1 MLQSPLLLP
10 KSKEETG
17 YRQMFL
23 TNLWPDRIF
32 GTPWA
37 TRHDSGAVAYS
48 HPCGVVFYTEGK
60 LKLFSSKS
68 RSVCHPKTWFQLCCQ
83 PFCYRVGQRARFGV
97 AYHCLC
103 CCFVYPFCLCPCMAH
118 RNIGSNLFFV
128 RLTCC
133 RACVHVSPAG
143 LGSAVRSDKRGLK
156 VFQALLLI
164 LRVLDT
170 TVKHGWTMWNFSAP
184 KSMGPRSQDVS
195 SAIIPSR
202 TLILTSIIFS

>member
-1 MLQSPLLLP
+1 
-10 KSKEETG
+10 
-17 YRQMFL
+17 MFL
-23 TNLWPDRIF
+23 TNLWPDRTF

-48 HPCGVVFYTEGK
+48 HPCGVVFYTEGN

-83 PFCYRVGQRARFGV
+83 HFCYRVGQRARFGV

-103 CCFVYPFCLCPCMAH
+103 CCFVSPFCLCPCMAH
-118 RNIGSNLFFV
+118 RNIGSNLFFCAFDLLSSLCP
-128 RLTCC
+128 RFTSWPRKCC
-133 RACVHVSPAG
+133 SQRQAWTEGFSSIIAHLASLGYNRQAWLDHVE
-143 LGSAVRSDKRGLK
+143 L
-156 VFQALLLI
+156 QC
-164 LRVLDT
+164 
-170 TVKHGWTMWNFSAP
+170 P
-184 KSMGPRSQDVS
+184 KSKGPRSQDVS